1 MSAAMRRLALLLCL
15 ALFAITA
22 RADAWMVRKKVDAS
36 FEDTR
41 EAITLAI
48 ENRGLVINYISHI
61 GDMLDRTGADIGASR
76 KVFAQAEIIEFC
88 SARLSRQMM
97 EIDPHNIVLC
107 PFAISIYTLPGEP
120 QATWVAYR
128 RPGGQAAPLVE
139 PLLQAITAEAGQ

>member
-1 MSAAMRRLALLLCL
+1 MRRLALLLCL
-15 ALFAITA
+15 ALFAIAA
-22 RADAWMVRKKVDAS
+22 RADAWMVRQKVAAS

-41 EAITLAI
+41 EAIVMAI
-48 ENRGLVINYISHI
+48 ENRGLVINYVSHI
-61 GDMLDRTGADIGASR
+61 GDMLERTGADIGASR

-107 PFAISIYTLPGEP
+107 PFAISIYTLPGDTRS
-120 QATWVAYR
+120 TWVAYR

-139 PLLQAITAEAGQ
+139 PLLKAIAAEAGQ

>member
-1 MSAAMRRLALLLCL
+1 MNSTMRRLALMLCL
-15 ALFAITA
+15 ALFAVA
-22 RADAWMVRKKVDAS
+22 AQADAWMVRKKVAAR

-41 EAITLAI
+41 EAIIMAI
-48 ENRGLVINYISHI
+48 ENRGLVINYVSHI

-107 PFAISIYTLPGEP
+107 PFAISIYTLPGET

-128 RPGGQAAPLVE
+128 RPGDQAAPLVE